1 MAIIRTSNYHHTGQA
16 IAIPTNASPLV
27 HLLITLDY
35 ESGEFNSNETKFN

>member
-16 IAIPTNASPLV
+16 IAIHTNASPLV
-27 HLLITLDY
+27 LITLDY